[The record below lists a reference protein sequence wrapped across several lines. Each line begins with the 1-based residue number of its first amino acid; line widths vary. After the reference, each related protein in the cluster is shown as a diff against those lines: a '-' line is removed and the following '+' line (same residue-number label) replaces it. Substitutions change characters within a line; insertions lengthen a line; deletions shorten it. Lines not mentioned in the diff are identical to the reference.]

1 MIIKKIVFSIIL
13 VAVLMVSCKKS
24 EALTEEERQE
34 YVTKGKDIA
43 QASFKVLSGKLT
55 EQMKTGGPKQAI
67 PFCNV
72 EAMPLTDSLSAKY
85 NVSIKRTSD
94 KFRNPKNKP
103 TQRELEVITTYKD
116 QKSKG
121 AFLEP
126 IVEESA
132 DKKVHFYAPILISN
146 KCLACHGKLEE
157 TLKVQTDSIIKSL
170 YPNDLATGY
179 GDEELRGIWSI
190 TFNR

>member
-13 VAVLMVSCKKS
+13 ATVVMVSCKKS
-24 EALTEEERQE
+24 EALTEEEKQE

-43 QASFKVLSGKLT
+43 QASFKALSGKLT
-55 EQMKTGGPKQAI
+55 EQMKAGGPKQAI

-72 EAMPLTDSLSAKY
+72 EAIPLTDSLSAKY

-94 KFRNPKNKP
+94 KFRNPKNEP
-103 TQRELEVITTYKD
+103 TQRELEVITNYKD

-132 DKKVHFYAPILISN
+132 DKKVHFYAPILTSN

>member
-13 VAVLMVSCKKS
+13 VAVLMISCKKS
-24 EALTEEERQE
+24 EVLTEEKKQE
-34 YVTKGKDIA
+34 YITKGKDIA
-43 QASFKVLSGKLT
+43 QSSFKALSGKLT
-55 EQMKTGGPKQAI
+55 EQMKAGGPKQAI

-72 EAMPLTDSLSAKY
+72 EAMPLTDSLSKEY

-94 KFRNPKNKP
+94 KFRNPENEP
-103 TQRELEVITTYKD
+103 TQRELEVITNYKD

-132 DKKVHFYAPILISN
+132 DKIVHFYAPILASN

-190 TFNR
+190 TFNK

>member
-13 VAVLMVSCKKS
+13 VAILMVSCKRS
-24 EALTEEERQE
+24 EVLTEEKKQE
-34 YVTKGKDIA
+34 YITKGKDIA
-43 QASFKVLSGKLT
+43 QSSFKALSGKLT
-55 EQMKTGGPKQAI
+55 EQMKAGGPKQAI

-72 EAMPLTDSLSAKY
+72 EAMPLTDSLSKEY

-94 KFRNPKNKP
+94 KFRNPKNEP
-103 TQRELEVITTYKD
+103 TQRELEVITNYKD

-132 DKKVHFYAPILISN
+132 DKIVHFYAPILASN

-190 TFNR
+190 TFNK